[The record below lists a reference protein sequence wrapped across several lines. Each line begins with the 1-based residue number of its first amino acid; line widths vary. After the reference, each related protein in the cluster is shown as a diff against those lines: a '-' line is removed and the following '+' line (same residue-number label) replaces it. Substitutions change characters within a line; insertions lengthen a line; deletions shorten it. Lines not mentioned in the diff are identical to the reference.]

1 VGWAVG
7 VNVEGAA
14 TTIGLEVE
22 EEDGV
27 PPVGHRR
34 ETKTQLHL
42 EKNAGVKGLF
52 YIAVERLLGVPRRT
66 K

>member
-1 VGWAVG
+1 VGLVVG

-22 EEDGV
+22 EEGGV

-34 ETKTQLHL
+34 ETKTQMALGEKYRGNRIILHCC
-42 EKNAGVKGLF
+42 G
-52 YIAVERLLGVPRRT
+52 T